1 LSCRS
6 APDSLIANTAFAT
19 RQVSLSARGET
30 VPAATP
36 APPPAV
42 VDEEA
47 VDTDASSPQA
57 STAGSTEMRPTPSGA
72 LTGLSQI
79 VGAVAPV
86 NQPALASQ
94 PGLAAVNA
102 SVEALRQPGAVP
114 ALLTLAQV
122 VASMEATVCDLCVLQ
137 SSGDLSGEMASRQE
151 AWERDL
157 RACQEELR

>member
-1 LSCRS
+1 
-6 APDSLIANTAFAT
+6 
-19 RQVSLSARGET
+19 
-30 VPAATP
+30 
-36 APPPAV
+36 
-42 VDEEA
+42 
-47 VDTDASSPQA
+47 
-57 STAGSTEMRPTPSGA
+57 MRPTPSGA
-72 LTGLSQI
+72 LTGLSLI

-114 ALLTLAQV
+114 APLTLAQV